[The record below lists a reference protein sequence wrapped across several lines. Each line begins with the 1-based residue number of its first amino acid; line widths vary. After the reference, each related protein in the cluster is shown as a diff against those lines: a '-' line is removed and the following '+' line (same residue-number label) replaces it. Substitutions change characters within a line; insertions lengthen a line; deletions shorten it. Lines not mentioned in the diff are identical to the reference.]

1 MLFAERTATDK
12 KIEAR
17 ILSVL
22 TDMKPWQAVHEERKI
37 RRSAL
42 NSQRSGC
49 WDDAEYAAY
58 CHGCGALSDKLNK
71 DYLTG
76 GVLRRDSLCFFVPEK
91 GRRKMS
97 KKAGT
102 ALSLM
107 AMVFMGALA
116 SPLTVLAA
124 DAEETYQPALYATI
138 WALLPPLVAIILAL
152 ITKEVYSSLF
162 VGIVVGAL
170 LYSGFK
176 FEGTVTQIFEG
187 GIIKVLS
194 DSYNVGIL
202 IFLVILGSVVCMM
215 NKAGGSAAFGRWASQ
230 KIHTRVGA
238 ELAAIILGILIFIDD
253 YFNCLTVGSV
263 MRPVTDRHHVSRAK
277 FAYLI
282 DATAAPV
289 CIIAPISSWAAAVSG
304 FVEGQDGLA
313 IFVRTIPYNFYAIL
327 TIVMM
332 VGMVLMKT
340 EFGAMKT
347 HEINALNGDLYTTAA
362 RPYENATD
370 DEAPNPRGKV
380 IDLVVPIVVLVIC
393 CVISMIYTGG
403 FFSGTDFVTAF
414 SQSDASTGLAMGSAF
429 GLVFAI
435 IFYMVRRVIN
445 FRDCMACIPDGFKA
459 MVPAIMILTFAWTL
473 KAMTDSLGAAVFV
486 EEAMRSV
493 AGGIEVILPAIIFL
507 VGCGLAF
514 ATGTSWGTF
523 GILIPI
529 VVAVFEK
536 SSPEM
541 MIISMS
547 ACMAGA
553 VCGDHCSPISDTTIM
568 ASAGAQCDHVTH
580 VSTQLPYAIVA
591 AAVSFVTYIVAG
603 FVKTAWIALPVG
615 IVLML
620 VVLFAI
626 KMMNPMPIEKPTE

>member
-1 MLFAERTATDK
+1 
-12 KIEAR
+12 
-17 ILSVL
+17 
-22 TDMKPWQAVHEERKI
+22 
-37 RRSAL
+37 
-42 NSQRSGC
+42 
-49 WDDAEYAAY
+49 
-58 CHGCGALSDKLNK
+58 
-71 DYLTG
+71 
-76 GVLRRDSLCFFVPEK
+76 
-91 GRRKMS
+91 MS

-102 ALSLM
+102 ALSVM

-170 LYSGFK
+170 IYSGFK

-215 NKAGGSAAFGRWASQ
+215 NKAGGSAAFGRWASK

-238 ELAAIILGILIFIDD
+238 ELAAIILGVLIFIDD

-304 FVEGQDGLA
+304 FVKGQDGLA

-340 EFGAMKT
+340 EFGAMRT
-347 HEINALNGDLYTTAA
+347 HEINALNGDLYTTSA

-370 DEAPNPRGKV
+370 DETPNPRGKV
-380 IDLVVPIVVLVIC
+380 IDLVIPIVVLVIC

-435 IFYMVRRVIN
+435 IFYMIRRVIN
-445 FRDCMACIPDGFKA
+445 FRDCMGCIPEGFKA

-580 VSTQLPYAIVA
+580 VSTQLPYAILA

-620 VVLFAI
+620 IVLFVI
-626 KMMNPMPIEKPTE
+626 KMMNPMPVEKPTE

>member
-1 MLFAERTATDK
+1 
-12 KIEAR
+12 
-17 ILSVL
+17 
-22 TDMKPWQAVHEERKI
+22 
-37 RRSAL
+37 
-42 NSQRSGC
+42 
-49 WDDAEYAAY
+49 
-58 CHGCGALSDKLNK
+58 
-71 DYLTG
+71 
-76 GVLRRDSLCFFVPEK
+76 
-91 GRRKMS
+91 MS

-102 ALSLM
+102 ALSVM

-138 WALLPPLVAIILAL
+138 WALLPPLVAIVLAL

-170 LYSGFK
+170 IYSGFK

-215 NKAGGSAAFGRWASQ
+215 NKAGGSAAFGRWASK

-340 EFGAMKT
+340 EFGAMRT
-347 HEINALNGDLYTTAA
+347 HEINALNGDLYTTSA

-370 DEAPNPRGKV
+370 DETPNPRGRV
-380 IDLVVPIVVLVIC
+380 IDLVIPIVVLVIC

-435 IFYMVRRVIN
+435 IFYMIRRVIN
-445 FRDCMACIPDGFKA
+445 FRDCMGCIPEGFKA

-580 VSTQLPYAIVA
+580 VSTQLPYALLA

-620 VVLFAI
+620 IVLFVI
-626 KMMNPMPIEKPTE
+626 KMMNPMPVEKPTE